1 VSVAWRPDI
10 NRDAMLLLGLGVG
23 VAIAMR
29 AFATP
34 VDAVAYWL
42 AGTSTNLYPAD
53 WSAVAPGYLFYP
65 PPIAQL
71 SRLIQPIGWQVFI
84 VLWMLLVFASF
95 WYCARRLSL
104 LLVVIGIPY
113 YLGIGPDAPATF
125 LSYALLGNAQWPL
138 AAAVILAIDRP
149 PLWAVLFVTKVSTAI
164 GWWWHVFRAEW
175 RAAALGAA
183 ATVLLIAVSVLLGPD
198 LWAQFIGFAIRN
210 GDFANPPMPLF
221 PVPFLVR
228 VATGG
233 ALLLW
238 GARTNRAWTVPMACG
253 WALPALYGLG
263 FLPFW
268 VAGLQLRRRDAT
280 APAAEVGAP
289 SERPS
294 VTVGPLGAER

>member
-1 VSVAWRPDI
+1 MTVAWRPDI

-23 VAIAMR
+23 VAIAFG

-84 VLWMLLVFASF
+84 VLWMVLVFASF

-104 LLVVIGIPY
+104 ILVVIGIPY

-183 ATVLLIAVSVLLGPD
+183 ATALVIAVSVLLGPD

-221 PVPFLVR
+221 PVPFVVR
-228 VATGG
+228 IASGA
-233 ALLLW
+233 ALLFW
-238 GARTNRAWTVPMACG
+238 GARTNRAGQCPSPAGGHCPRSMASASCRSGWQGCSSWDAMPRNKVPS
-253 WALPALYGLG
+253 
-263 FLPFW
+263 
-268 VAGLQLRRRDAT
+268 VA
-280 APAAEVGAP
+280 AP
-289 SERPS
+289 SDRQAATVEPFGVER
-294 VTVGPLGAER
+294 